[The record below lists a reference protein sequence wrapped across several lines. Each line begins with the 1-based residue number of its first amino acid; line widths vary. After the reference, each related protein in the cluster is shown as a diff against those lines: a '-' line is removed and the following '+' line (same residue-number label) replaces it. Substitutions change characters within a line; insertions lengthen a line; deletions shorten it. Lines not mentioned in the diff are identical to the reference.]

1 GATVYDAVAAAE
13 EVEKEGISV
22 EVIDLR
28 SLIPY
33 DWEAISRSVKK
44 TGRPVIVHEAQK
56 TSGFGAEIA
65 ATIAEREIY
74 SLEAPILRVTGY
86 DTPYPLVHEHL
97 YLPNKDRIANAIRKS
112 AAH

>member
-1 GATVYDAVAAAE
+1 
-13 EVEKEGISV
+13 
-22 EVIDLR
+22 
-28 SLIPY
+28 
-33 DWEAISRSVKK
+33 
-44 TGRPVIVHEAQK
+44 VIVHEAQK

-74 SLEAPILRVTGY
+74 SLEAPVIRVTGY